1 MGSNHTSENDK
12 DDETQK
18 NYFAKLSQ
26 QLVDKKAREQKI
38 TQNAQKQ
45 QREEE
50 EDPDPEDQFLNTIK
64 ETEREIQNSRI
75 HDIFEDPKNPD
86 LTNSEVFKN
95 QKPPRNLAL
104 AQGMEGSLEGNKN
117 LLQKLLQT
125 SGNDTN
131 KNNQDKIN
139 KLE

>member
-45 QREEE
+45 QEE
-50 EDPDPEDQFLNTIK
+50 
-64 ETEREIQNSRI
+64 
-75 HDIFEDPKNPD
+75 
-86 LTNSEVFKN
+86 
-95 QKPPRNLAL
+95 
-104 AQGMEGSLEGNKN
+104 
-117 LLQKLLQT
+117 
-125 SGNDTN
+125 
-131 KNNQDKIN
+131 
-139 KLE
+139 